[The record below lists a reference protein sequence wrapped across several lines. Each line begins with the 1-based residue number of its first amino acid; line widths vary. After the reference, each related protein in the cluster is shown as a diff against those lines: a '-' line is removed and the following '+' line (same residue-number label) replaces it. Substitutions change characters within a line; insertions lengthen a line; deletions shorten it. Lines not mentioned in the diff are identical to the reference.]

1 MSDDVRRGWTS
12 AGTRSG
18 SISRGPAE
26 GQRGPDSVADGAARS
41 VLGASRFLGRLAIP
55 MFVAE
60 GWRVRALDRR
70 QAAIAGMLGV
80 ERDWADPLDERSLTR
95 VTTDCTC
102 VLDLGSSESGAEA
115 VATTEA
121 AVLAGG
127 AGRIIRLERLGEP
140 VAAPGGD
147 PARVTVVRCAPVI
160 GAGAPWVVILRA
172 LGDRLPV
179 IPCPA
184 WMRRATEPVAAADAG
199 ARARLARGR
208 RAPPIP
214 PATTSQARI
223 ARPIASCSR
232 LSRPPT
238 AGGRGS
244 STPAS
249 PASRHPRRA
258 RRRRAQRAGGRSARS
273 GLPRARVGRRRRV
286 PAAARRAADHA
297 ARERMRAAPAGGRR
311 RGI

>member
-1 MSDDVRRGWTS
+1 M
-12 AGTRSG
+12 A
-18 SISRGPAE
+18 PL
-26 GQRGPDSVADGAARS
+26 VA

-55 MFVAE
+55 LFVAE

-95 VTTDCTC
+95 ATTDCTC
-102 VLDLGSSESGAEA
+102 VLDFASSEAGAEA

-127 AGRIIRLERLGEP
+127 AGRLIRVERLGVP
-140 VAAPGGD
+140 VPPPGGD

-184 WMRRATEPVAAADAG
+184 WMRRATEPVAAADAVRALVWLAG
-199 ARARLARGR
+199 AIDTDPAGYDLAGSDRTSYRDLLALVAAAHGRRPRLVDAGIAGDVVTRVALGVAARSEPEVAALAAALPAPEAVARGASLLR
-208 RAPPIP
+208 VADLPITPLASAVRA
-214 PATTSQARI
+214 AV
-223 ARPIASCSR
+223 
-232 LSRPPT
+232 
-238 AGGRGS
+238 AG
-244 STPAS
+244 
-249 PASRHPRRA
+249 A
-258 RRRRAQRAGGRSARS
+258 RRRG
-273 GLPRARVGRRRRV
+273 V
-286 PAAARRAADHA
+286 
-297 ARERMRAAPAGGRR
+297 
-311 RGI
+311 